1 MTSRRLPEGVRSLV
15 RFVVAGTAGNVVY
28 SLVYL
33 ALAQST
39 DAVTVPSVMAS
50 TVSTLAVG
58 EAHRWW
64 TFRGAG
70 RPSLLQ
76 AHASGLASA
85 LLGTSLTA
93 VALLVRTWLFP
104 DAAVVWDLALSW
116 AVSGAVGA
124 ASFLHLRRV
133 ARGRLARTGQ
143 AVASSSGQVMPT
155 LPPVAA
161 SATS

>member
-1 MTSRRLPEGVRSLV
+1 MTIRLLPEGLRSLV
-15 RFVVAGTAGNVVY
+15 RFAVAGSAGNVVY

-33 ALAQST
+33 ALAQSS
-39 DAVTVPSVMAS
+39 DAVTVPSVVAS

-64 TFRGAG
+64 TFRGPG
-70 RPSLLQ
+70 RPTLLQ

-93 VALLVRTWLFP
+93 VVLLVRTWLFP
-104 DAAVVWDLALSW
+104 DASVAWDLALSW
-116 AVSGAVGA
+116 SVTGVVGA
-124 ASFLHLRRV
+124 GSFLHLRRA
-133 ARGRLARTGQ
+133 ARGRRGAQ
-143 AVASSSGQVMPT
+143 AVVASSGQVMPT

>member
-1 MTSRRLPEGVRSLV
+1 MTHSRPPGGLRSLV
-15 RFVVAGTAGNVVY
+15 RFAVAGSAGNVVY

-33 ALAQST
+33 ALAQSA
-39 DAVTVPSVMAS
+39 DAVTVPSVVAS
-50 TVSTLAVG
+50 TVSTVAVA

-64 TFRGAG
+64 TFRGPA

-93 VALLVRTWLFP
+93 VVLLVRTWLFP
-104 DAAVVWDLALSW
+104 DASVAWDLVLSW
-116 AVSGAVGA
+116 SVTGAVGA
-124 ASFLHLRRV
+124 GSFLHLRRV
-133 ARGRLARTGQ
+133 ARSRRGAQPVG
-143 AVASSSGQVMPT
+143 ASSSGQVMPT